1 VVDVK
6 RSLHVDADPTRVIE
20 YISDVSNHPAFIPP
34 LKDVSNV
41 TGDPKHAGTRWDWTF
56 TMAGV
61 QLKGHA
67 ERRRW
72 ITSWRRASPF
82 EPPVSTAL
90 SSTRSSPMA
99 EGSRL
104 TATVS
109 YEVPEGV
116 LAKVADRA
124 VVARINEGEADH
136 AGQEPP
142 DDLQRLSG

>member
-1 VVDVK
+1 MVDVK

-41 TGDPKHAGTRWDWTF
+41 SGDPKHTGTKWDWTF

-67 ERRRW
+67 ETVDYVMGKRFAFRTTG
-72 ITSWRRASPF
+72 IDSTF
-82 EPPVSTAL
+82 KYEVEPDGG
-90 SSTRSSPMA
+90 
-99 EGSRL
+99 GSRL

-136 AGQEPP
+136 AVKN
-142 DDLQRLSG
+142 LQTIFSS